1 MPFFWAEGDLYVKE
15 SQNLAEVH
23 NGLCQV
29 EGFNIRLLP
38 YPHFKDIIFQS
49 QKNVRG
55 VQHTVLDLSRECSLP
70 SLRPASQYSSVI
82 KLQIN
87 I

>member
-15 SQNLAEVH
+15 SQNRAEVH

-29 EGFNIRLLP
+29 EGFNIRPLP

-55 VQHTVLDLSRECSLP
+55 VQHTVLELSQECSFYL
-70 SLRPASQYSSVI
+70 LLGQHH
-82 KLQIN
+82 N
-87 I
+87 IPV

>member
-29 EGFNIRLLP
+29 EGFNIRPLP
-38 YPHFKDIIFQS
+38 CLHFKDIIFQS

-55 VQHTVLDLSRECSLP
+55 VQHTVLDLS
-70 SLRPASQYSSVI
+70 
-82 KLQIN
+82 
-87 I
+87 

>member
-1 MPFFWAEGDLYVKE
+1 MIKCKDGVVSMSFFQAEGDLFVKD
-15 SQNLAEVH
+15 SQKLAEVQ

-29 EGFNIRLLP
+29 EGFNIQPLP

-55 VQHTVLDLSRECSLP
+55 VQHTALGLS
-70 SLRPASQYSSVI
+70 
-82 KLQIN
+82 
-87 I
+87 

>member
-15 SQNLAEVH
+15 SQNLAEVR

-29 EGFNIRLLP
+29 EGFNVWLLP
-38 YPHFKDIIFQS
+38 YLYFKDIIFQS

-55 VQHTVLDLSRECSLP
+55 VQHNVLDLS
-70 SLRPASQYSSVI
+70 
-82 KLQIN
+82 
-87 I
+87 